1 MSLQLRP
8 PIFVIGNPRSGTTL
22 LRLMLTCHRNI
33 VIPPECGFAQWLK
46 ERFDPWTS
54 DSLEAFRDAVCESRK
69 FETWGVTPEMLMHS
83 LESRA
88 PATYA
93 EAVSV
98 VYECYGKAHDRA
110 FTRWGDKNNYYL
122 HHVPTLAALFPNG
135 FFVDVVRDGRDVAGS
150 YREVVKTG
158 ARSRFA
164 PELPR
169 DIETI
174 AAEWNSNLMRIRAS
188 FRDLDASRRWELRFE
203 DLVGEPETSLRRLC
217 EAIGEEFDANML
229 EYHVLNK
236 TLHLEPVEFLE
247 WKSKTLERPE
257 ASRAGRWAE
266 DLTPEDA
273 RRFERVARDMLVQ
286 YGYVEG

>member
-1 MSLQLRP
+1 
-8 PIFVIGNPRSGTTL
+8 
-22 LRLMLTCHRNI
+22 
-33 VIPPECGFAQWLK
+33 
-46 ERFDPWTS
+46 
-54 DSLEAFRDAVCESRK
+54 
-69 FETWGVTPEMLMHS
+69 
-83 LESRA
+83 
-88 PATYA
+88 
-93 EAVSV
+93 
-98 VYECYGKAHDRA
+98 
-110 FTRWGDKNNYYL
+110 
-122 HHVPTLAALFPNG
+122 
-135 FFVDVVRDGRDVAGS
+135 
-150 YREVVKTG
+150 
-158 ARSRFA
+158 
-164 PELPR
+164 
-169 DIETI
+169 
-174 AAEWNSNLMRIRAS
+174 MRIRAS